1 MDLAERLAEERRA
14 RLAAQ
19 RLAERQAKELH
30 EANQRI
36 AAHAKHLTVEVVEKR
51 EEVQSVRHEAEALEG
66 EVRTVR
72 ENLVQAESAI
82 EIAERRLWDSL
93 ETIRDGFAVFNPDG
107 VMIAANKAFLTP
119 FKTYPCVK
127 PGLTYD
133 GLIELV
139 AEEGIIDT
147 EGATRAD
154 WQAGMRSRLAE
165 EEIAPQTI
173 KFWNGAFVKL
183 MDRRTRDGDMVT
195 LALNITDTIRREAEL
210 EQARDEAEAANRAKS
225 AFLANM
231 SHEIRTPMNGVIG
244 MADLLT
250 DSGLS
255 EEQLLYVETIRN
267 SGEALLV
274 IINDV
279 LDYSKIEAE
288 KLTLL
293 EAPFDLERSIH
304 EVIMLLQPGAK
315 DKGLELAVDYDMFL
329 PTGFVGDAGRMRQ
342 ILTNLVGNAV
352 KFTEEGHIVVR
363 VVGLPEGDDRYRM
376 HITVEDTGIGI
387 PPDKLKSIFDEFNQV
402 ENERNRKHDGTG
414 LGLAISQSLVTIMG
428 GEMWVDSEMGVG
440 SGFGFSVTLPVGEDA
455 STLPLT
461 MPKWIDRVILLDAE
475 DMPRSI
481 LERQLRVMQAR
492 VVSHRSLDQLL
503 EDRVGEND
511 VVLVAHQPQKIDGAT
526 AVERISAVAQ
536 PAAILQMSNAPSAP
550 DALADEVTATLP
562 RPVPRRALYQAF
574 RDLKERPRRAEKPV
588 PVPEAPEVAKAP
600 EALVEK
606 DEPVSPDD
614 IAPVQAASF
623 VRSTRRPASAEKE
636 EVLPQQAP
644 DSVAEATPP
653 PMPADDIAPVES
665 AAFVRSVERAPT
677 PELVLDAKPVLQPE
691 AVPVVDL
698 PSPAPAPEPLGEE
711 EATETAPAAP
721 LVETADST
729 PLAPVAA
736 PSGKN
741 KVCVLVA
748 EDNKTN
754 QFVFTKMVK
763 ALDIDLRFA
772 DNGREAVEAYQERV
786 PDILFTD
793 ISMPEMDGKEAT
805 RKIRALEA
813 EAGRARIPIIAVT
826 AHAMAGDDEDILA
839 AGCDGYLTKP
849 LKKATLI
856 EHIMSV
862 AGPEHAPVLP
872 EALEDPASASGR
884 PMDQTG

>member
-1 MDLAERLAEERRA
+1 RL
-14 RLAAQ
+14 
-19 RLAERQAKELH
+19 
-30 EANQRI
+30 
-36 AAHAKHLTVEVVEKR
+36 LTDEVVEKR
-51 EEVQSVRHEAEALEG
+51 EEVQTVRGEAQALEG

-72 ENLVQAESAI
+72 QNLVQAESAI

-93 ETIRDGFAVFNPDG
+93 ETIRDGFAVFDPAG
-107 VMIAANKAFLTP
+107 VMIAANRAFLAP

-133 GLIELV
+133 ALIELV
-139 AEEGIIDT
+139 AQEGIVDP
-147 EGATRAD
+147 EGATRQA
-154 WQAGMRSRLAE
+154 WQEHMRRRLAAD
-165 EEIAPQTI
+165 EIEPQTI

-195 LALNITDTIRREAEL
+195 LALNITDSIRREAEL

-293 EAPFDLERSIH
+293 EAPFDLERSIN

-329 PTGFVGDAGRMRQ
+329 PTGFIGDAGRMRQ

-387 PPDKLKSIFDEFNQV
+387 PTEKLNSIFDEFNQV

-414 LGLAISQSLVTIMG
+414 LGLAISQSLVDIMG
-428 GEMWVDSEMGVG
+428 GEMWVDSEVGVG
-440 SGFGFSVTLPVGEDA
+440 SGFGFSVILPVGEDA

-461 MPKWIDRVILLDAE
+461 MPKWIDRVVLLDGE

-492 VVSHRSLDQLL
+492 VVSHRTLDQLL
-503 EDRVGEND
+503 ADKIGEND
-511 VVLVAHQPQKIDGAT
+511 VILISHQPAKSGGETEIDK
-526 AVERISAVAQ
+526 ISAVAR
-536 PAAILQMSNAPSAP
+536 PAAILQMSNAPLAP
-550 DALADEVTATLP
+550 DMLPDAVTATLP
-562 RPVPRRALYQAF
+562 RPVPRRALYRAFTDLRVPPVRKPAPPPVQAQ
-574 RDLKERPRRAEKPV
+574 DPHEEEPA
-588 PVPEAPEVAKAP
+588 A
-600 EALVEK
+600 
-606 DEPVSPDD
+606 PVSPDD
-614 IAPVQAASF
+614 IAPVQSASF
-623 VRSTRRPASAEKE
+623 VRSTRSGSSPGRERPAVE
-636 EVLPQQAP
+636 EVLANQLAP
-644 DSVAEATPP
+644 
-653 PMPADDIAPVES
+653 
-665 AAFVRSVERAPT
+665 PT
-677 PELVLDAKPVLQPE
+677 
-691 AVPVVDL
+691 
-698 PSPAPAPEPLGEE
+698 PAPENPTENHPTYGEIDDAGTSPDGPE
-711 EATETAPAAP
+711 PQLQSDAATEASPPASP
-721 LVETADST
+721 
-729 PLAPVAA
+729 PLAENGARR
-736 PSGKN
+736 KMR
-741 KVCVLVA
+741 VLVA

-754 QFVFTKMVK
+754 QFVFSKMIK
-763 ALDIDLRFA
+763 ALDIDLTFA
-772 DNGREAVEAYQERV
+772 DNGREAVEAYEAQV

-805 RKIRALEA
+805 RRIRALEA
-813 EAGRARIPIIAVT
+813 KAGLARLPIIAVT
-826 AHAMAGDDEDILA
+826 AHAMAGDQDEILE

-849 LKKATLI
+849 LKKAILI

-862 AGPEHAPVLP
+862 QTDDLAPVLP
-872 EALEDPASASGR
+872 EALEEGTSSALN
-884 PMDQTG
+884 QTA